1 MAAAAAVV
9 VAAVAAAAAVVV
21 AAVAA
26 ATEAAATASMAAKM
40 EEVVLVMTTLRKLEN
55 QAHVVSKCRAEV
67 RGRAFESLMA
77 HQVDI
82 EEEVGGRKQPPA
94 ELPESVSSAG
104 GCEGDAPSGDAP
116 ETRTRRRASQSP
128 PSFAS
133 WTMDFCDPSS
143 AAAAAVDMA

>member
-1 MAAAAAVV
+1 M
-9 VAAVAAAAAVVV
+9 AAAAAVVV

-77 HQVDI
+77 HKVVGI
-82 EEEVGGRKQPPA
+82 EEEVGGRKEPPA

-104 GCEGDAPSGDAP
+104 SQQHAHTQHTLLTGQRSSSSLIVSCTCHAGMRIWRQGSCQLS
-116 ETRTRRRASQSP
+116 TRREGN
-128 PSFAS
+128 
-133 WTMDFCDPSS
+133 
-143 AAAAAVDMA
+143 